1 VHLLQAVLD
10 AAQCR
15 HVGAA
20 AIALLDARRECLHV
34 GLQALERAARQ
45 RIVDGARDVGEIG
58 AQRRD
63 RILDRARPAQRLD
76 LAGDVG
82 QLPFE
87 AREIRH
93 RRARRLPGR
102 CDGLRRRLFE
112 RALARGDLR
121 QHLIDVGLGGLRS
134 NRRGAVARDR
144 LGSGL
149 GGRTPRVQLIEPG
162 IEPGDRVGQ
171 RSAARRGLCAGRL
184 GVECLGAEG

>member
-1 VHLLQAVLD
+1 MPL
-10 AAQCR
+10 QCR

-20 AIALLDARRECLHV
+20 AIALLDARGERLHV
-34 GLQALERAARQ
+34 GLQTLERAARQ

-76 LAGDVG
+76 LAGDVD

-93 RRARRLPGR
+93 RRARGLPGR
-102 CDGLRRRLFE
+102 CGRRRRRLFE

-121 QHLIDVGLGGLRS
+121 QHLIDVGLDGLRS

-149 GGRTPRVQLIEPG
+149 GGRTSRAQLLEPG
-162 IEPGDRVGQ
+162 IEPGDGVGQ
-171 RSAARRGLCAGRL
+171 RSAAWRGLCAVRL